1 MWSSEMITTKF
12 GVTLVLPECAFA
24 AELQRESIP
33 EMMQDIDEKLTEQG
47 APEEV
52 GTRCELMM
60 DNALA
65 ISSMVANREIDHA
78 SGVADI
84 AYSFVYAF
92 GKAIGFDQMN
102 TLRGLTGTF
111 LANHLNLNPCLG
123 EAEYQ
128 KETAILQQK
137 MADMDEG
144 DWDIDPPATVH

>member
-1 MWSSEMITTKF
+1 MVNSKF

-47 APEEV
+47 APEEAE
-52 GTRCELMM
+52 TRCELMV
-60 DNALA
+60 DNALV
-65 ISSMVANREIDHA
+65 ISSMVANKEIDHA

-102 TLRGLTGTF
+102 RLRGLTGTF
-111 LANHLNLNPCLG
+111 LSNHLNLNPCLG
-123 EAEYQ
+123 EAEYE

-137 MADMDEG
+137 MADHMDDG
-144 DWDIDPPATVH
+144 DWDVDPPPTMH